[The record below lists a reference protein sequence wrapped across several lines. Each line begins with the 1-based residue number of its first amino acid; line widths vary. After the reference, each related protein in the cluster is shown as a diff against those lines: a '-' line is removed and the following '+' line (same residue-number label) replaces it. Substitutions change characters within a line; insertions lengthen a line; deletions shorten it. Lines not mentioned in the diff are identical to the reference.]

1 MIAAL
6 LTEISPSTIKP
17 SAKISCPV
25 LNRTKS
31 PTTRSSLL
39 IVCTLP
45 SRTTSQYLTAVFA
58 LNSAADFCMPRPVL
72 TAISVTIAK
81 TTIIITGSER
91 DITPIAPKTNWNK
104 AIIIRIIV
112 IGSVNASLTK

>member
-1 MIAAL
+1 
-6 LTEISPSTIKP
+6 
-17 SAKISCPV
+17 
-25 LNRTKS
+25 
-31 PTTRSSLL
+31 
-39 IVCTLP
+39 
-45 SRTTSQYLTAVFA
+45 
-58 LNSAADFCMPRPVL
+58 MPRPVL

-112 IGSVNASLTK
+112 IGSVNASLAK